1 MTRRSLFVL
10 LLMLVVA
17 GVARPT
23 PTEAVQGIGA
33 DLFYVAPDASGV
45 RQVFKVDGSN
55 AISQLTTEAA
65 DVTAYDVAF
74 NNSLAYVTGRALS
87 FNGTAITA
95 GGPLD
100 SPALQLADVS
110 WSPTAARVAVVA
122 RADAVDPSEG
132 VWLYDINAQSWTLA
146 LTSTKSDPAATLIY
160 TSVTWAE
167 SGDRLVLDVEFSPES
182 SGVSVYS
189 LSTGNNRVFNQ
200 DGTGGIIDPNGYG
213 RGRLALDGTKLI
225 LSEVPGAP
233 TGSGFIVDVNNIS
246 RIVPLVGPE
255 YEARYLSHALP
266 IRGGVAFFVRD
277 FGNNIATTEVWQL
290 SYTGARVA
298 LGSIPNADLS
308 PDGDWTEA
316 GDAVVYL
323 NEFDETSR
331 TGTPH
336 VFMRVGEIME
346 EVTLPAEIGQVA
358 DPQWGPDLTATS
370 FTSIVDITVT
380 EPLFEFQDEAGTPY
394 FSTRVQWNALDS
406 VSQYQLRVVPGF
418 DEQEA
423 FTVQGVA
430 ARFNR
435 MNCDVN
441 YSITVAGIDAA
452 GAPGAESEPVSV
464 TMPPCASQ
472 VFPVMNDLYASAPP
486 PAAPADGQP
495 AAPAATEEAAPADA
509 GAAAPPPV
517 ASDIELAPGVE
528 QDGPATVTDLAVAGE
543 PIQEGSAPDGN
554 PMYGIDLT
562 WSPPQQQVN
571 FFLVNVS
578 PPFGENQRDVLPLR
592 AGEAN
597 PLAIH
602 LTGLLCGVDYNF
614 VVQSIAQDG
623 TTSLSNSGQITASMP
638 ACP

>member
-1 MTRRSLFVL
+1 M
-10 LLMLVVA
+10 
-17 GVARPT
+17 
-23 PTEAVQGIGA
+23 EA
-33 DLFYVAPDASGV
+33 
-45 RQVFKVDGSN
+45 
-55 AISQLTTEAA
+55 
-65 DVTAYDVAF
+65 
-74 NNSLAYVTGRALS
+74 
-87 FNGTAITA
+87 
-95 GGPLD
+95 
-100 SPALQLADVS
+100 
-110 WSPTAARVAVVA
+110 
-122 RADAVDPSEG
+122 
-132 VWLYDINAQSWTLA
+132 
-146 LTSTKSDPAATLIY
+146 
-160 TSVTWAE
+160 
-167 SGDRLVLDVEFSPES
+167 
-182 SGVSVYS
+182 
-189 LSTGNNRVFNQ
+189 
-200 DGTGGIIDPNGYG
+200 
-213 RGRLALDGTKLI
+213 
-225 LSEVPGAP
+225 
-233 TGSGFIVDVNNIS
+233 
-246 RIVPLVGPE
+246 
-255 YEARYLSHALP
+255 
-266 IRGGVAFFVRD
+266 
-277 FGNNIATTEVWQL
+277 
-290 SYTGARVA
+290 
-298 LGSIPNADLS
+298 
-308 PDGDWTEA
+308 
-316 GDAVVYL
+316 
-323 NEFDETSR
+323 
-331 TGTPH
+331 
-336 VFMRVGEIME
+336 
-346 EVTLPAEIGQVA
+346 VTLPAEIGQVA
-358 DPQWGPDLTATS
+358 DPQWGPDLTAAS

-394 FSTRVQWNALDS
+394 FSTRVQWNALDG

-452 GAPGAESEPVSV
+452 GTPGAESEPVSV

-486 PAAPADGQP
+486 PPAAPADTAPPADGQP
-495 AAPAATEEAAPADA
+495 AATEEAAPPADA

-517 ASDIELAPGVE
+517 ASNIELAPGVE

-543 PIQEGSAPDGN
+543 PIQEGAAPDGN